1 MWIAIIFATIMSMV
15 GYQSLIVQAA
25 VPPTHDAATA
35 QALAADMATYR
46 FAVVAYANDNPT
58 VTGTVADTALHFPTG
73 YIAPNPAMWSNMI
86 YIDGTIAIFA
96 ARTAPVGLTSA
107 INRLAGA
114 SPMLVQP
121 NATTFVSRLPP
132 TASLTAV
139 QNAQGQFVGQNN
151 AFALTTTP
159 VTLAAQAIIASL
171 PTTINN
177 VPVWFAHR
185 G

>member
-1 MWIAIIFATIMSMV
+1 MWIAIIVATIMSMI
-15 GYQSLIVQAA
+15 GYQSLLVQAA

-35 QALAADMATYR
+35 QSLAADMATYR
-46 FAVVAYANDNPT
+46 FAVVAYANDNPA
-58 VTGTVADTALHFPTG
+58 VTGTVADAALHFPTG
-73 YIAPNPAMWSNMI
+73 YIAPNPAMWSNLI
-86 YIDGTIAIFA
+86 SSDGTIVIFA
-96 ARTAPVGLTSA
+96 ARTPPVGLTSA

-121 NATTFVSRLPP
+121 GANTVVSRLPP
-132 TASLTAV
+132 TASANAV

-151 AFALTTTP
+151 AFALSATP
-159 VTLAAQAIIASL
+159 VTPAAQAIIASL
-171 PTTINN
+171 PVTINN